1 MNNSE
6 VSRQLDE
13 CQHELES
20 IQALLT
26 GLGDAAKPASYVKK
40 YAVIRAT
47 GSIETSFKKLI
58 ADRVDRDSHDQLR
71 NFIERKI
78 RNSSSNPN
86 LSTIVNMLAEFDC
99 GWRQR
104 FNELTA
110 LDDKPALELAL
121 KDLVGARNSFAHGGT
136 AVLDIEK
143 TIHCFQLGRK
153 VLQILDQILHET
165 TAAEAPQ
172 DLQNTEL

>member
-78 RNSSSNPN
+78 RNSSSNPH
-86 LSTIVNMLAEFDC
+86 LGTIVNMLAEFDC

-104 FNELTA
+104 FNELT
-110 LDDKPALELAL
+110 
-121 KDLVGARNSFAHGGT
+121 
-136 AVLDIEK
+136 
-143 TIHCFQLGRK
+143 
-153 VLQILDQILHET
+153 DQQAAAI
-165 TAAEAPQ
+165 AEAAVAGFQRSMWESAP
-172 DLQNTEL
+172 EVPF